1 MIFSTFISETSVTTV
16 LSQCLIFNGNY
27 ILLTSFTL
35 ARTSSTL
42 TCSRDPQLCLPPTG
56 ARTADAAPGYH
67 SQADEQNV
75 TQLRNMFPL
84 QGHGRLLVGTS
95 SDMLGVQQ

>member
-1 MIFSTFISETSVTTV
+1 MIFSTFISETSVR
-16 LSQCLIFNGNY
+16 SQCLIFNGND

-42 TCSRDPQLCLPPTG
+42 TCRDPQLCLPPTG

-67 SQADEQNV
+67 SQAHEQNV
-75 TQLRNMFPL
+75 TQLRSMFPL

-95 SDMLGVQQ
+95 SDTLGVQQ